1 MPTILV
7 ADDNSN
13 IHKMVELALKDLGYK
28 IEKVGNGEHAVRK
41 LPDIKPDLILADI
54 FMPVRNGYEVCEF
67 VKTNEQ
73 YQHIP
78 VVLLQGK
85 FDPLDEHLM
94 KKVKADGLL
103 MKPFVP
109 PDPLVKMVQ
118 TLLEEAAA
126 TRATVAAVKAAP
138 GATPESTVELTKAEI
153 EALTGKKEEPPP
165 EPEVHDYATAK
176 PQIEFG
182 AGEQP
187 LAFGD
192 LMGAPAEAEQAPAT
206 VEPEG
211 FRASSLDAVEVEHPA
226 EEAIEEKPSWGGIEE
241 ELKKPS
247 PDEPPI
253 KVEFGPPEE
262 IELVT
267 DETPAGPTTVAPIPQ
282 EELATADE
290 FLAAGPPKIAI
301 SEVAEESWT
310 AAAVPG
316 AALPLEETA
325 PSPPEV
331 IPPPPPEPS
340 PEPMLEAKLEPEPV
354 LEAELGPVPEPPTP
368 EAVAPPQAYQTPRLE
383 EIPAPAPQMDQ
394 MPAAAA
400 PAPAVEPPPPP
411 PPPPVVPAVQQ
422 AAESAARSFAVSAPV
437 DPALVDAIVEKV
449 LARLQPQIVEQMTRE
464 VLRPLAEAILKKEQ
478 EK

>member
-138 GATPESTVELTKAEI
+138 GASPESTVELTRAEI

-165 EPEVHDYATAK
+165 EPEAHDYATAK

-192 LMGAPAEAEQAPAT
+192 LMGAPPAEEQAHAAA
-206 VEPEG
+206 EDEA
-211 FRASSLDAVEVEHPA
+211 FRASSIEGVQVEHAA
-226 EEAIEEKPSWGGIEE
+226 EEALEEKPSWGGIEE

-253 KVEFGPPEE
+253 KVEFGQAEE
-262 IELVT
+262 LELVT
-267 DETPAGPTTVAPIPQ
+267 DETPAGPTTVQPLPQ
-282 EELATADE
+282 EELASADE

-310 AAAVPG
+310 AAGVPSLVTP
-316 AALPLEETA
+316 AAEVA
-325 PSPPEV
+325 PPPEV
-331 IPPPPPEPS
+331 VPPPPPES
-340 PEPMLEAKLEPEPV
+340 APEPK
-354 LEAELGPVPEPPTP
+354 LEAELGPVPEPPAP
-368 EAVAPPQAYQTPRLE
+368 EPPVSEPLAPPQAYEPPRLE

-394 MPAAAA
+394 VPAAAA
-400 PAPAVEPPPPP
+400 AAPIVESVPPPAA
-411 PPPPVVPAVQQ
+411 VIPAVQQ
-422 AAESAARSFAVSAPV
+422 AVESAARSFAVPTPV

-464 VLRPLAEAILKKEQ
+464 VLRPLAEAILQKER

>member
-28 IEKVGNGEHAVRK
+28 IERVGNGEHAVTK
-41 LPDIKPDLILADI
+41 LPEIKPDLILADI

-67 VKTNEQ
+67 VKTSEL

-94 KKVKADGLL
+94 KKVRADGLL

-126 TRATVAAVKAAP
+126 TRATVEAAKARP
-138 GATPESTVELTKAEI
+138 GASPESTVEMTRAEI
-153 EALTGKKEEPPP
+153 EALTGKKKEELVP
-165 EPEVHDYATAK
+165 EPEAADYATAK
-176 PQIEFG
+176 PQIDFG
-182 AGEQP
+182 EGEQP
-187 LAFGD
+187 LAFGE
-192 LMGAPAEAEQAPAT
+192 LLGAPPEVEAAPGA
-206 VEPEG
+206 VEPE
-211 FRASSLDAVEVEHPA
+211 RLRSSSLEGLEVEA
-226 EEAIEEKPSWGGIEE
+226 EAAIEEKPSWGGIEE

-253 KVEFGPPEE
+253 KVEFGAAEE
-262 IELVT
+262 MELVT
-267 DETPAGPTTVAPIPQ
+267 EETAAEPSVVQAAPL
-282 EELATADE
+282 EDLATTPDE
-290 FLAAGPPKIAI
+290 FIASGPPKISV

-310 AAAVPG
+310 AAP
-316 AALPLEETA
+316 
-325 PSPPEV
+325 PPETV
-331 IPPPPPEPS
+331 VPVEEVAPPPPPA
-340 PEPMLEAKLEPEPV
+340 PEPMLEAKLEP
-354 LEAELGPVPEPPTP
+354 VPEP
-368 EAVAPPQAYQTPRLE
+368 VAPPQAYERPQFE
-383 EIPAPAPQMDQ
+383 EIPAPTPPMDQ
-394 MPAAAA
+394 VPATAA

-411 PPPPVVPAVQQ
+411 VGAPVAPAVER
-422 AAESAARSFAVSAPV
+422 AVEAAARSFAIGAPI

-449 LARLQPQIVEQMTRE
+449 LARLQPQIVEKLTRD
-464 VLRPLAEAILKKEQ
+464 VLRPLAEALLRKES

>member
-28 IEKVGNGEHAVRK
+28 IEKVGNGEHAVRR

-73 YQHIP
+73 FQHIP

-109 PDPLVKMVQ
+109 PDPLIKMVQ

-126 TRATVAAVKAAP
+126 TRAAVAAVKAAP
-138 GATPESTVELTKAEI
+138 AASPEATVELTPAEI
-153 EALTGKKEEPPP
+153 EALTGKKKEELPP
-165 EPEVHDYATAK
+165 EPEAADYATAK
-176 PQIEFG
+176 PQIEFRE
-182 AGEQP
+182 GEQP
-187 LAFGD
+187 LAFGE
-192 LMGAPAEAEQAPAT
+192 LLGAPPEVEEAPGR
-206 VEPEG
+206 EPEG
-211 FRASSLDAVEVEHPA
+211 FRASSLEGVEVHA
-226 EEAIEEKPSWGGIEE
+226 EEVVEEKPSWGGIEE

-262 IELVT
+262 MELVT
-267 DETPAGPTTVAPIPQ
+267 EETPVGPTTVQPLPQ

-290 FLAAGPPKIAI
+290 FLGAGPPKIAI
-301 SEVAEESWT
+301 SEVEGWT
-310 AAAVPG
+310 AAPPVE
-316 AALPLEETA
+316 AAPVQEAA
-325 PSPPEV
+325 PPPPEV
-331 IPPPPPEPS
+331 IPPPPPPQEPA
-340 PEPMLEAKLEPEPV
+340 PEPVLEAKLEP
-354 LEAELGPVPEPPTP
+354 VPEPVPPP
-368 EAVAPPQAYQTPRLE
+368 EAAAPPEPVAPPQAYEPPQLE
-383 EIPAPAPQMDQ
+383 EIPAPVAQMDQ
-394 MPAAAA
+394 VPAAVEPAPFAAPPPPLPAAA
-400 PAPAVEPPPPP
+400 PAAAVASP
-411 PPPPVVPAVQQ
+411 
-422 AAESAARSFAVSAPV
+422 SFAIPAPV

-449 LARLQPQIVEQMTRE
+449 LARLQPQIVEQLTRE
-464 VLRPLAEAILKKEQ
+464 VVRPLAEALLRKES

>member
-41 LPDIKPDLILADI
+41 LPEIKPDLILADI

-67 VKTNEQ
+67 VKTNEL

-94 KKVKADGLL
+94 KKVRADGLL

-126 TRATVAAVKAAP
+126 TRATVEAAKARP
-138 GATPESTVELTKAEI
+138 GASPESTVEMTRAEI
-153 EALTGKKEEPPP
+153 EALTGKKKEELAP
-165 EPEVHDYATAK
+165 EPEVADYATAK
-176 PQIEFG
+176 PQIDFG
-182 AGEQP
+182 EGEQP
-187 LAFGD
+187 LAFGE
-192 LMGAPAEAEQAPAT
+192 LLGAPPEVEKAPGA

-211 FRASSLDAVEVEHPA
+211 FRSSSLEGLEVEA
-226 EEAIEEKPSWGGIEE
+226 EAAIEEKPSWGGIEE

-247 PDEPPI
+247 PEEPPI
-253 KVEFGPPEE
+253 KVEFGPAEE
-262 IELVT
+262 MELVT
-267 DETPAGPTTVAPIPQ
+267 EETPAEPSVVQAAPL
-282 EELATADE
+282 EDLATTPDE
-290 FLAAGPPKIAI
+290 FIASGPPKISVA
-301 SEVAEESWT
+301 EVAEESWT
-310 AAAVPG
+310 AAPPPVAPV
-316 AALPLEETA
+316 EE
-325 PSPPEV
+325 V
-331 IPPPPPEPS
+331 VPPPP
-340 PEPMLEAKLEPEPV
+340 PEPMLEAKLEP
-354 LEAELGPVPEPPTP
+354 VPEPP
-368 EAVAPPQAYQTPRLE
+368 APPQAYERPQFE
-383 EIPAPAPQMDQ
+383 EIPAPTPPMDQ
-394 MPAAAA
+394 VPAAVAPAVMPPAPPPIAAAA
-400 PAPAVEPPPPP
+400 AIKQAVE
-411 PPPPVVPAVQQ
+411 
-422 AAESAARSFAVSAPV
+422 AEARSFAVPAPV

-449 LARLQPQIVEQMTRE
+449 LARLQPQIVEQLTRD
-464 VLRPLAEAILKKEQ
+464 VLRPLAEALLRKES